1 MNGWLK
7 TKKKGMPMK
16 KIIFMFCLLSLVL
29 SGCASKDEPKMLK
42 IAVCPTS
49 PPNMFEENGKYQ
61 GLDLELFEG
70 FCKAKGY
77 AYKITS
83 YDWQGMLGAV
93 ISGQADVAFSAIS
106 ITEKRKEKMDFSQPY
121 MDNTWN
127 LVSLKS
133 RNIGILKI
141 NDLKKY
147 SIGYPRGMAYS
158 GFIKD
163 DLEPKGVYKLSNV
176 KMYPTYNEV
185 IADLQNGNLDLA
197 FLDGSVA
204 SVYKK
209 KIAVVDSYVF
219 SGFDTFGFA
228 FPKGSA
234 LRSAFDD
241 YMKELGPEK
250 LKALISKWLG

>member
-1 MNGWLK
+1 MKRILVVLCIMALVICACGKKEELK
-7 TKKKGMPMK
+7 TIK
-16 KIIFMFCLLSLVL
+16 V
-29 SGCASKDEPKMLK
+29 
-42 IAVCPTS
+42 AVCPTS
-49 PPNMFEENGKYQ
+49 PPNLFEEKGEYK
-61 GLDLELFEG
+61 GLDLEIFEG

-77 AYKITS
+77 QYKITA

-106 ITEKRKEKMDFSQPY
+106 ITDQRKEKMDFSQPY

-133 RNIGILKI
+133 RNISIKDL
-141 NDLKKY
+141 NELKKY

-158 GFIKD
+158 TFIKN
-163 DLEPKGVYKLSNV
+163 DLEPKGVYKLSDV

-185 IADLQNGNLDLA
+185 LADLQNGNLDLA

-204 SVYKK
+204 SVHKK
-209 KIAVVDSYVF
+209 KIPIQDSYVF

-228 FPKGSA
+228 FPKGSE
-234 LRSAFDD
+234 LRSGFDQYLKD
-241 YMKELGPEK
+241 LGPEK
-250 LKALISKWLG
+250 LKAMIKKHLD

>member
-1 MNGWLK
+1 
-7 TKKKGMPMK
+7 MK
-16 KIIFMFCLLSLVL
+16 KIIFMFCILSLVL
-29 SGCASKDEPKMLK
+29 CVCGCAKKDDSKMIKV
-42 IAVCPTS
+42 AVCPTS

-61 GLDLELFEG
+61 GLDLEIFDG

-77 AYKITS
+77 TYKITS

-93 ISGQADVAFSAIS
+93 ISGQADIAFSAIS
-106 ITEKRKEKMDFSQPY
+106 ITEQRKEKIDFSKPY

-133 RNIGILKI
+133 RNIGQLKL

-158 GFIKD
+158 GFIKS
-163 DLEPKGVYKLSNV
+163 DLEPKGIYRLSDV

-185 IADLQNGNLDLA
+185 LADLQNGNLDLA
-197 FLDGSVA
+197 FLDGTVA
-204 SVYKK
+204 SVHQK
-209 KIAVVDSYVF
+209 KIPIQDSYVF
-219 SGFDTFGFA
+219 TGFDTFGFA

-234 LRSAFDD
+234 LRSTFDD

-250 LKALISKWLG
+250 LKVIIDKWLS